1 MLSKVR
7 NCHYVIP
14 ESYSSSL
21 ILLLTEVRTLHLNIH
36 HLCVTFID
44 LCSFHFL
51 LGGAASL

>member
-14 ESYSSSL
+14 DPYSSAL
-21 ILLLTEVRTLHLNIH
+21 ILLLTEVRTLPLNIP

-44 LCSFHFL
+44 LCSFRFL

>member
-14 ESYSSSL
+14 ESYSSTL
-21 ILLLTEVRTLHLNIH
+21 ILLLTEVRMLRLNIH
-36 HLCVTFID
+36 HLCVTLID